1 MDIPHSSRNLNNGF
15 STVILY
21 SNQYFNE
28 VLIVMNKQDTCEIF
42 CYDEEKVN
50 RIQEDMK
57 TADISG
63 VSQLL
68 KAVADETRAKITYA
82 LCQEEELCVCDI
94 ANIIDASIA
103 NTSHH
108 LRTLNKQGIV
118 KFRKEGK
125 LAFYSLDDDHI
136 RQIMMIALTHREEVV
151 ANV

>member
-1 MDIPHSSRNLNNGF
+1 
-15 STVILY
+15 
-21 SNQYFNE
+21 
-28 VLIVMNKQDTCEIF
+28 MNKQDTCEIF

-136 RQIMMIALTHREEVV
+136 RQIMMIALTHREEVM